1 MFFFSL
7 FLKGFAEEIFHTN
20 DLKAQE
26 IFKDDFVLVKVD
38 LLQIH
43 YKRKKV
49 CIIFILS
56 LKKSENTFLLR
67 IG

>member
-1 MFFFSL
+1 MIVSWVLEDRISVL

-49 CIIFILS
+49 NLFF
-56 LKKSENTFLLR
+56 KS
-67 IG
+67 